1 MHLIRRCER
10 ENCARVLLLS
20 WADAVASVHCV
31 SCTLRPSVHQIAQAH
46 GERVRKGPSFRAA
59 SHTKRR
65 RRPPMRPQL
74 STAATPPREKDEGGK
89 RRRLRG
95 WVGLCCAAAAV
106 IRVNASS
113 SSSSSKSSCSD
124 RTTEG
129 GREGAERG
137 RGLFLQPPLL
147 SAWPSLV
154 VCSLCCRPPPPPPPP
169 FTLTPPSLTRPSSY
183 RFCEI
188 GLSRDGPPH
197 DRLRGSTEWEGR
209 GGERRGC

>member
-1 MHLIRRCER
+1 M
-10 ENCARVLLLS
+10 
-20 WADAVASVHCV
+20 
-31 SCTLRPSVHQIAQAH
+31 
-46 GERVRKGPSFRAA
+46 RKGPSFRAA

-106 IRVNASS
+106 IRVNAS

-209 GGERRGC
+209 GAERLLILPPPPPLLYCVRCRPFIRLSLLWVPDPTR